1 MGTQRCNTWRFWHV
15 TNYYSFV
22 VRLIVKSTRNSFR
35 DTFRNTST
43 NTYMNTYRKTFRKKI
58 QQLKEN
64 MENHLKGF
72 YKFCDLATSFCNFR
86 NGRKQIKKCN
96 DDKMLFTPREGVTRV
111 TSLWVRGPRE
121 LQYGLK
127 RPNDVCQMG
136 ACEGQMMP
144 VKSWPHPRSDGLI
157 LSSPGPVQFQTGFSK
172 GPLAL
177 GFFLVSPVIIS
188 FHF

>member
-1 MGTQRCNTWRFWHV
+1 MGTHRHKTWGFWHV

-22 VRLIVKSTRNSFR
+22 VRLIVESTRNSFR
-35 DTFRNTST
+35 DTFRST
-43 NTYMNTYRKTFRKKI
+43 YTNTYRKTFRKKI
-58 QQLKEN
+58 RRLKEN

-96 DDKMLFTPREGVTRV
+96 DAKMLFTPREAVTRV
-111 TSLWVRGPRE
+111 TSLWVRGRRE
-121 LQYGLK
+121 LQYGPK

-136 ACEGQMMP
+136 AHESQMMP
-144 VKSWPHPRSDGLI
+144 VKSWPHPRSDGPI
-157 LSSPGPVQFQTGFSK
+157 LSSPSPVQFQTGFSK

-177 GFFLVSPVIIS
+177 GFLLVSPVIIS
-188 FHF
+188 FRF